1 MSRST
6 DKIYMSQKIKLNID
20 VNGFN
25 EIKTQVGKLY
35 ELISQLEVELGKLS
49 EMQIVVNLRPAE
61 SGQQDFEKNHQN

>member
-49 EMQIVVNLRPAE
+49 EMQIVVNLGPAE